1 MPTSPEMVGMV
12 NEKAKNIIII
22 IISALLAIAC
32 CALAYMGWEKKRA
45 EKPTVISQEEV
56 KQPETVA
63 KEIHVTQP
71 AAQTIVREIERSSGE
86 APSITYYVQSPTVEK
101 AAETVKKQ
109 IETKSPE
116 APAGVLKKSDRTV
129 VTADDKLN
137 KVDVYKISLRKA
149 HKLKAGMT
157 YVNDKSYLSAGY
169 QAGRWE
175 GLAHFNQNGFQ
186 GATVMY
192 TLKEW

>member
-116 APAGVLKKSDRTV
+116 APAGVLKKSDRTI
-129 VTADDKLN
+129 VTADKQLN
-137 KVDVYKISLRKA
+137 KVDVYKISLRRA

-157 YVNDKSYLSAGY
+157 YLDDKSYLSAGY

-175 GLAHFNQNGFQ
+175 GLAHFDGNGFQ